1 MEYPK
6 ILTLFDRKEDFSVNV
21 ESLKAPVLATISAWD
36 VTEKIDGMNIR
47 LEWTPPTVDYN
58 GIAKL
63 LRPHRRRSNPRGP
76 PNHPPGTVPSLQV
89 HLHLPRHPS
98 GPLWRGLRW

>member
-47 LEWTPPTVDYN
+47 
-58 GIAKL
+58 
-63 LRPHRRRSNPRGP
+63 RSG
-76 PNHPPGTVPSLQV
+76 H
-89 HLHLPRHPS
+89 HLP
-98 GPLWRGLRW
+98 